1 MYDDPKDI
9 RDRPVTVR
17 FREETYEMIKAPAR
31 VTPAD
36 RRPRARSSSNAVQL
50 QPTTR
55 GAIIM
60 SKGADIKK
68 ETKKKPAK
76 TSASKKAAPKQPG
89 QTKPNQPAAKRPR
102 AE

>member
-76 TSASKKAAPKQPG
+76 TLKEKKAEKKSKKESKS
-89 QTKPNQPAAKRPR
+89 
-102 AE
+102 